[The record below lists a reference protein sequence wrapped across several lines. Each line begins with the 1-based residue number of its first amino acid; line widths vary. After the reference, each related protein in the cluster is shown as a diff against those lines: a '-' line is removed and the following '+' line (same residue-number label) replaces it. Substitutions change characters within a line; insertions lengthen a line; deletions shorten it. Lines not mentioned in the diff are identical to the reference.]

1 MDVKNLQDGIYSIDV
16 NMMNASQP
24 NKKSMSDGAVEKDKT
39 RLIVENGQYKV
50 RLTFKPITITHIKG
64 WLGKLSYQDGNGEF
78 TPSTVLSRY
87 SKNIT
92 NEKDYPR
99 VLEYPID
106 KTKIQDN
113 KLQTTVQVFVS
124 AMESIKQ
131 GMGTQFAKPTFD
143 FSKIKVIDKSSD
155 ALTKDLLE
163 LKENFKKE
171 VNGLSNITKEE
182 VDSLASE
189 VTSINSRENL
199 AKLVTKAY
207 KLDNIS
213 EFIADNAPDL
223 KKEQKEKYKK
233 DYIDAQTEEKEQEVI
248 NNIKASEEKNS
259 KDIETVKSV
268 AKEKIQSLQN
278 LEQKER
284 EDYISKITAETEIS
298 KIHEIEKEA
307 IQKDREN
314 KASAKENLQQEREKA
329 LGELEKLTNLTQGQ
343 KESLKAK
350 ITNAGESSE
359 LEKITQEAKAL
370 DEKNKDPQTKKLV
383 ELKEQ
388 GIKIIK
394 EQTHLTEEEQTKY
407 IERINSANSEEAI
420 NKVYIEATDLNEKRM
435 SLDEYKEFKIKEIK
449 EYDKNNKTYSLSEKQ
464 IEYWIGKVKEKDN
477 RNDVGNMELDARR
490 SGQGHLSSM
499 DTIKNFKYLSE
510 ERKGYYYNLIDNV
523 FDVSSGDEYSKII
536 KEARA
541 ENEKGKISD
550 YKADYKN
557 LRDGIYSIDVSVQD
571 KDTDFVYNG
580 KLSPVDPMFDK
591 DKTRLIVKD
600 GQYKV
605 VLNPIVFKHPRGGL
619 FFHIW
624 HIQYFDNSGVKK
636 DAEIT
641 SWYDKNLS
649 GYRFGEKGS
658 DSNAYLDVFPDRKA
672 YPKTIEYPVD
682 KSKIDSKNELLTN
695 SKIYSFMLNIFGHDH
710 SDTAELVLRFATL
723 RPIELDYSKEKATA
737 KEQIKSLN
745 FLEDK
750 EQKDFN
756 SEIDKAKDDKEINNI
771 LEQAKAKNTAN
782 KELKDAKTTALAE
795 LDKLA
800 NLTKEQKK
808 AAKEEIDK
816 AKNIA
821 EVNEAKA
828 KAKEK
833 DTEAITNAKNA
844 AKAEIDKLANLTKEQ
859 KKAAKEEIDKAK
871 NIAEVNE
878 AKAEAKEKDTE
889 ALTNAKTAALAEL
902 DKLANLDAK
911 EKDSFKELINKATE
925 KAKVVE
931 VLDQAK
937 AKNTANKELKEAKTK
952 AIAELDKL
960 DQLTNEEKDSFKEQ
974 INKATE
980 KTKVSEALD
989 QAKAKDTANKEL
1001 KEAKEKAV
1009 KEVTELKNLT
1019 EAEKTKAALEINKAN
1034 SVAEVNTALA
1044 KAKELDKKH
1053 GAENPSVTPT
1063 PTPEV
1068 KAGWQN
1074 DEIGW
1079 WYLRANGS
1087 FAKAEWEPVNGTW
1100 YHFDENGY
1108 MQTGWLN
1115 LDGTWYYLNA
1125 DGSMA
1130 CDTWIGT
1137 YYVDASGSWVIE
1149 GWQQNGYGW
1158 WYQRANGTYPHSE
1171 WEIINGTWYH
1181 FDESGY
1187 MQTGWLN
1194 LDGTW
1199 YYLNADGS
1207 MATDTYVD
1215 GYYVDE
1221 NGAWV
1226 K

>member
-1 MDVKNLQDGIYSIDV
+1 MKYNKILAVGVTGALLFSITGSVKPLNIANATETPQTNKANTLDVKNLQDGIYSIDV
-16 NMMNASQP
+16 DIMHAS
-24 NKKSMSDGAVEKDKT
+24 NKGKKSMMDGTVYKDQT

-50 RLTFKPITITHIKG
+50 RLTFHSLDKKFNGSQITG
-64 WLGKLSYQDGNGEF
+64 WLGKLGYQLENKEF

-113 KLQTTVQVFVS
+113 KLQTKVQVFVS

-143 FSKIKVIDKSSD
+143 FSKIKVIGQSSD

-171 VNGLSNITKEE
+171 VKGLSNITEE
-182 VDSLASE
+182 ESKNLASE

-199 AKLVTKAY
+199 AKLVAKAY
-207 KLDNIS
+207 KLEDIS

-223 KKEQKEKYKK
+223 KKEEKEKYKK
-233 DYIDAQTEEKEQEVI
+233 DYIDAQTEEKEQEVRE
-248 NNIKASEEKNS
+248 NIKASEEKNS
-259 KDIETVKSV
+259 KDIETVKQV

-278 LEQKER
+278 LEQKDR

-307 IQKDREN
+307 IQKDSEN
-314 KASAKENLQQEREKA
+314 KKAKPKNSLQEEKTKA
-329 LGELEKLTNLTQGQ
+329 IAELEKLDNLTQGQ

-359 LEKITQEAKAL
+359 LEKIKQEAKEL

-383 ELKEQ
+383 ELKEK

-407 IERINSANSEEAI
+407 IEKINSANSKGELSSI
-420 NKVYIEATDLNEKRM
+420 YIEATDLNEKRM
-435 SLDEYKEFKIKEIK
+435 SLDEYKELKIKEIK
-449 EYDKNNKTYSLSEKQ
+449 EYDKNNKTCSLTEKQ

-477 RNDVGNMELDARR
+477 KNDAGNMELDARI
-490 SGQGHLSSM
+490 SGQQRISAISS
-499 DTIKNFKYLSE
+499 IKNFKYLSE
-510 ERKGYYYNLIDNV
+510 ERTTYYYGKIDSV
-523 FDVSSGDEYSKII
+523 TEDPQGDCYFKII
-536 KEARA
+536 EAARA

-557 LRDGIYSIDVSVQD
+557 LRDGIYSIDVRIED
-571 KDTDFVYNG
+571 KLTDSPYN
-580 KLSPVDPMFDK
+580 KLSTADKLIDK

-605 VLNPIVFKHPRGGL
+605 ELNPIFYKSSSEIFEL
-619 FFHIW
+619 IYHIW
-624 HIQYFDNSGVKK
+624 NLEYVDYDGTKK
-636 DAEIT
+636 DGVAKIT
-641 SWYDKNLS
+641 SWYDNNLS
-649 GYRFGEKGS
+649 GYKLSEKGS
-658 DSNAYLDVFPDRKA
+658 DVDRYLAKYADRKA
-672 YPKTIEYPVD
+672 FPKTIEYPVD

-695 SKIYSFMLNIFGHDH
+695 VIIDCGIFDPFGMDDDPTN
-710 SDTAELVLRFATL
+710 SAEPVLRFATL

-756 SEIDKAKDDKEINNI
+756 SEIDKAKDDKEINKV
-771 LEQAKAKNTAN
+771 LEQAKAKNTANKELKEAKTTALAELDKLDSLTNEEKESFKEQINKATEKAKVSEALDQAKAKNTAN
-782 KELKDAKTTALAE
+782 KELKDAKT
-795 LDKLA
+795 
-800 NLTKEQKK
+800 N
-808 AAKEEIDK
+808 
-816 AKNIA
+816 
-821 EVNEAKA
+821 
-828 KAKEK
+828 
-833 DTEAITNAKNA
+833 
-844 AKAEIDKLANLTKEQ
+844 
-859 KKAAKEEIDKAK
+859 
-871 NIAEVNE
+871 
-878 AKAEAKEKDTE
+878 
-889 ALTNAKTAALAEL
+889 
-902 DKLANLDAK
+902 
-911 EKDSFKELINKATE
+911 
-925 KAKVVE
+925 
-931 VLDQAK
+931 
-937 AKNTANKELKEAKTK
+937 

-960 DQLTNEEKDSFKEQ
+960 DQLTKEEKDGFKEQ
-974 INKATE
+974 INKAQE
-980 KTKVSEALD
+980 KAKVSETLN
-989 QAKAKDTANKEL
+989 QAKAKNTANKEL

-1034 SVAEVNTALA
+1034 SVAEVNTALE

-1053 GAENPSVTPT
+1053 GAENPNINPTPTPNPTPNPT

-1068 KAGWQN
+1068 KAGWQK

-1079 WYLRANGS
+1079 WYLRENGS
-1087 FAKAEWEPVNGTW
+1087 FAKDEWEPVDGTW

-1115 LDGTWYYLNA
+1115 LGGTWYYLND

-1130 CDTWIGT
+1130 KDTWIGT
-1137 YYVDASGSWVIE
+1137 YYVDENGAWVVE
-1149 GWQQNGYGW
+1149 GWQNNGYGW

-1171 WEIINGTWYH
+1171 WEIINGIWYY
-1181 FDESGY
+1181 FDENGY
-1187 MQTGWLN
+1187 ML
-1194 LDGTW
+1194 
-1199 YYLNADGS
+1199 ADE
-1207 MATDTYVD
+1207 ATPD